1 VNKLVVVLKVVLIGL
16 VLVTVAGCLGPGRIP
31 AGPATASRPTGT
43 ATGGKVDATQAE
55 RLKRLMIPLLRVMD
69 HPIASRQVQIDVVDE
84 PQINAGSAGSG
95 QFVVTT
101 GLLRQANDVHLE
113 AILAHEIA
121 HDDLRHV
128 AKAQALG
135 AGLNIATVLLDQFF
149 PGSGQLAPLAGN
161 LAIRAYGRK
170 EEYAADTHGV
180 VLLRRLHADGKER
193 MVDTMTWLQRT
204 AGNSG
209 GGFFATHPATDD
221 RIDRIRNMP

>member
-1 VNKLVVVLKVVLIGL
+1 MNKTIVVIKLVLVGL
-16 VLVTVAGCLGPGRIP
+16 VLVAVAGCLELAGIPGDP
-31 AGPATASRPTGT
+31 ASVPQPTGT
-43 ATGGKVDATQAE
+43 ATGGKVDAAQVARLE
-55 RLKRLMIPLLRVMD
+55 RLMVPLLRVMD
-69 HPIASRQVQIDVVDE
+69 HPISSRQVQIDVVDE

-128 AKAQALG
+128 AKAQAVG

-149 PGSGQLAPLAGN
+149 PGSGQLTPIAGN
-161 LAIRAYGRK
+161 LAIRAYGRN

-180 VLLRRLHADGKER
+180 VLLRRIHPNGKER
-193 MVDTMTWLQRT
+193 MVDTMTWLQQT

-221 RIDRIRNMP
+221 RIDRIRKMP